1 MPQSSCCSR
10 FRNFYFLINFAS
22 MNVNVLISRFFSG
35 TDPYIEVFDQ
45 ENVYAVY
52 LRLQK
57 ALRDMPDIELSILQ
71 ALAYCFY
78 EVMDNVLVHS
88 GKPCGTVMMEYLPDK
103 KRIKILVADDGMGI
117 RASLSQNPQ
126 FSDISEETALL
137 SCIEDKVTSGN
148 GMGFGLY
155 STAKLVKDAGTMLLI
170 HSGNHCLTYNDGIA
184 VVKSGGK
191 WQGTIVFFELFS
203 DKEINPDAVVD
214 NRTSIKEQY
223 NETFLDNQDI
233 FDELW

>member
-1 MPQSSCCSR
+1 
-10 FRNFYFLINFAS
+10 
-22 MNVNVLISRFFSG
+22 MNVNALISRFFG
-35 TDPYIEVFDQ
+35 DNKPLIEVFDQ

-52 LRLQK
+52 KRLQEI
-57 ALRDMPDIELSILQ
+57 LRDMPDIELSVLQ

-78 EVMDNVLVHS
+78 EVMDNVLIHS
-88 GKPCGTVMMEYLPDK
+88 GKPCGTVILEYLPEK

-117 RASLSQNPQ
+117 HASLSKNPQ
-126 FSDISEETALL
+126 FSNISEETALRT
-137 SCIEDKVTSGN
+137 CIEDKVTSGN

-155 STAKLVKDAGTMLLI
+155 STAKLVKDAGTALLI
-170 HSGNHCLTYNDGIA
+170 HSGKHFLTYKDGIA
-184 VVKSGGK
+184 AVESDGN

-214 NRTSIKEQY
+214 NRTSIKAQY
-223 NETFLDNQDI
+223 NETFLENQDI